1 MFMSEVSITF
11 LGAAETVTGS
21 RFLVTSAKSSILVD
35 CGMFQGTKEIRQ
47 RNWDPF
53 PASISSIDAVVL
65 THAHLD
71 HSGYL
76 PLIVKQGY
84 KNPIH
89 STLYTEKL
97 AGLVLRD
104 SAHLQ
109 TGDAKFAAMK
119 KYSDHPAPK
128 ALYELEDVE
137 ITLKLFQSHPFH
149 EKIQVSTD
157 CWVTFYPSGHILGSS
172 FLLLEIADKKLIF
185 TSDMGRPNHPLLS
198 PPDSPPTIKV
208 DAVITE
214 STYGNR
220 LHDTDVS
227 IFAKEINDGIKRGGQ
242 ILIPAFAIDR
252 TEVILMAIRDL
263 IEKKEIPALPVYVD
277 SPMAIAALGLYRE
290 AVRDNVDEIR
300 EGISEHWKSQDPFDA
315 GGLFQAFSTEESK
328 ALKDIEGSGILISAS
343 GMASGG
349 RVVHHLA
356 NMLPDPKNSVIL
368 VGYQSIGTRGRMLE
382 DGAREVKIH
391 GDWVK
396 VNAHI
401 SKVESFSVHADSDE
415 LVNWLKKVDL
425 SGAAYIVHGE
435 LEGQEVMQTRLEKEL
450 NWKAIIPKA
459 EYKYSL

>member
-1 MFMSEVSITF
+1 MSEVSISF

-21 RFLVTSAKSSILVD
+21 RFLVSSSTSNVLVD

-47 RNWDPF
+47 RNWEDF
-53 PASISSIDAVVL
+53 PVPVGSINAVVL

-76 PLIVKQGY
+76 PLLVKQGY

-89 STLYTEKL
+89 ATLYTEKL

-109 TGDAKFAAMK
+109 TDDAKFAAMR
-119 KYSDHPAPK
+119 KYSEHPAPK

-137 ITLKLFQSHPFH
+137 RTLKLFQSHPFH
-149 EKIQVSTD
+149 QRIQVTPDS
-157 CWVTFYPSGHILGSS
+157 WVTFYPSGHILGSS

-198 PPDSPPTIKV
+198 PPDSPPAVKV

-263 IEKKEIPALPVYVD
+263 IEKKEIPALPVFVD
-277 SPMAIAALGLYRE
+277 SPMAISALGLYRE
-290 AVRDNVDEIR
+290 AVRDNAAEIR
-300 EGISEHWKSQDPFDA
+300 EGVSDLWRNQDPFNA
-315 GGLFQAFSTEESK
+315 GGLFQAYSTEESK
-328 ALKDIEGSGILISAS
+328 ALKNIEGSGILISAS

-368 VGYQSIGTRGRMLE
+368 VGYQSVGTRGRMLE

-391 GDWVK
+391 GDWVA

-401 SKVESFSVHADSDE
+401 SKIESFSVHADSDE
-415 LVNWLKKVDL
+415 LVKWLNKVDL
-425 SGAAYIVHGE
+425 IGEAYIVHGE
-435 LEGQEVMQTRLEKEL
+435 SEGQAAMQSRLEKEL
-450 NWKAIIPKA
+450 HWKANIPKP
-459 EYKYSL
+459 EIKYSL